1 MAAILKLRRGTTTDL
16 SGISLQISELY
27 YNTSKKIIQVGDGV
41 SNITLVKLGEQNTG
55 SLHLSGDLT
64 ASNAQLSGDIRI
76 NGNIYL
82 GDTLSNDNIQ
92 IQASLSGSLI
102 PSASNEYDLGSTSK
116 LWKNAYI
123 TSASILD
130 ISLPASNIVS
140 SSIQIDHDAT
150 TNFVSNEHINHA
162 NVSILAGNGMSGGG
176 TIASTRTLTLDTS
189 SSTFTNGVKLSLI
202 HI

>member
-16 SGISLQISELY
+16 SGISLQISELF
-27 YNTSKKIIQVGDGV
+27 YNTSKKIVHVGDG
-41 SNITLVKLGEQNTG
+41 SSHITLVKLGEQNTG

-64 ASNAQLSGDIRI
+64 ASNALLSGDIRI

-150 TNFVSNEHINHA
+150 TNFVANEHIDH
-162 NVSILAGNGMSGGG
+162 SKFQS
-176 TIASTRTLTLDTS
+176 
-189 SSTFTNGVKLSLI
+189 
-202 HI
+202 